1 MQSQSLPLKLVLL
14 NYNLRG
20 FFGFFANFVML
31 VIEVEPMELSKKLRN
46 AIDKYLDEKI
56 EVVAQAILG

>member
-14 NYNLRG
+14 TYNLRG

-31 VIEVEPMELSKKLRN
+31 VIEVEPKELSKKLRN